1 MADTYKTTQGHYL
14 YLVEDMYLVENMYLV
29 AKFTKLRI
37 LYKCLVNKSVP
48 NVNNPYFYII
58 LITKILALKLTPLHC
73 ISEHK
78 LKCEKAD

>member
-1 MADTYKTTQGHYL
+1 M
-14 YLVEDMYLVENMYLV
+14 YLVEDAYLVENVYLV

-58 LITKILALKLTPLHC
+58 LIT
-73 ISEHK
+73 
-78 LKCEKAD
+78 